1 MIFQMQ
7 VKKELW
13 RSYHWQ
19 IQNRVKT
26 QEELERFLRLL
37 PEEIE
42 GIKRTQG
49 IYPMAITP
57 YYLSLID
64 PQDPQDPIRLQA
76 IPRAVEVDE
85 RVQCHGEPDALRE
98 EGEIP
103 GLTHRYP
110 DRVWCKLPPFVQF
123 IADTVCE
130 REYSL
135 REKGL

>member
-1 MIFQMQ
+1 VVFDMIFQMQ

-42 GIKRTQG
+42 GIRKTQG

-64 PQDPQDPIRLQA
+64 PQDPQTQ
-76 IPRAVEVDE
+76 
-85 RVQCHGEPDALRE
+85 
-98 EGEIP
+98 
-103 GLTHRYP
+103 
-110 DRVWCKLPPFVQF
+110 
-123 IADTVCE
+123 
-130 REYSL
+130 
-135 REKGL
+135 

>member
-42 GIKRTQG
+42 GIK
-49 IYPMAITP
+49 P
-57 YYLSLID
+57 
-64 PQDPQDPIRLQA
+64 
-76 IPRAVEVDE
+76 PRSA
-85 RVQCHGEPDALRE
+85 GPNKAS
-98 EGEIP
+98 G
-103 GLTHRYP
+103 
-110 DRVWCKLPPFVQF
+110 
-123 IADTVCE
+123 
-130 REYSL
+130 YS
-135 REKGL
+135 KGGGGG

>member
-42 GIKRTQG
+42 GIKKR
-49 IYPMAITP
+49 
-57 YYLSLID
+57 
-64 PQDPQDPIRLQA
+64 
-76 IPRAVEVDE
+76 
-85 RVQCHGEPDALRE
+85 
-98 EGEIP
+98 
-103 GLTHRYP
+103 
-110 DRVWCKLPPFVQF
+110 
-123 IADTVCE
+123 
-130 REYSL
+130 REYIL
-135 REKGL
+135 WL

>member
-1 MIFQMQ
+1 MEHNYPFPAICSYMVFDMIFQMQ

-57 YYLSLID
+57 
-64 PQDPQDPIRLQA
+64 
-76 IPRAVEVDE
+76 
-85 RVQCHGEPDALRE
+85 
-98 EGEIP
+98 
-103 GLTHRYP
+103 
-110 DRVWCKLPPFVQF
+110 
-123 IADTVCE
+123 
-130 REYSL
+130 
-135 REKGL
+135 